1 MRIEQAQEGDD
12 AIINIAPLVDC
23 MFILLIFFLAT
34 STFEQEELDIQVNL
48 PQSAADKSLTAAT
61 NLIVINIRAADR
73 PKDEGLYIV
82 SNKQMTLDQLKANV
96 AEAVKGN
103 PDQKI
108 LVRGDRRAF
117 HGDVAAAVTACSE
130 AGIKEVNIGYD
141 KKPTD

>member
-1 MRIEQAQEGDD
+1 MRIQQTQESDE

-23 MFILLIFFLAT
+23 MFILLIFFMAT
-34 STFEQEELDIQVNL
+34 TTFKQEELDLQVNL

-61 NLIVINIRAADR
+61 KLIIINIRAADR
-73 PKDEGLYIV
+73 PEGEALYLV
-82 SNKQMTLDQLKANV
+82 SGKRMALQELRADV
-96 AEAVKGN
+96 AEAVRGN

-141 KKPTD
+141 KKPID